1 MFKEVGSGVGRVE
14 DGGSESGAG
23 ELGEN
28 LVTESFAHLFK
39 QYTLGQ
45 AVVDDA
51 KLDHIFLVPEDL
63 SV

>member
-1 MFKEVGSGVGRVE
+1 MC
-14 DGGSESGAG
+14 
-23 ELGEN
+23 EN
-28 LVTESFAHLFK
+28 GFAKSDVCMTQRDYKSFAHLFK

>member
-28 LVTESFAHLFK
+28 LVTESFAHLFI
-39 QYTLGQ
+39 
-45 AVVDDA
+45 
-51 KLDHIFLVPEDL
+51 H
-63 SV
+63 SVCIKPYAEPGLPPT

>member
-1 MFKEVGSGVGRVE
+1 MYDTRDYK
-14 DGGSESGAG
+14 
-23 ELGEN
+23 
-28 LVTESFAHLFK
+28 SFAHLFK